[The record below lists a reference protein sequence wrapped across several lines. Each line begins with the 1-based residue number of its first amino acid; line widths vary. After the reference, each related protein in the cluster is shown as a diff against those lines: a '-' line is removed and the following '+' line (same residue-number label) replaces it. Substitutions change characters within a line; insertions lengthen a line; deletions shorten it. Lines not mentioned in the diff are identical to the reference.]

1 MRPHEQKTHSP
12 MYDRYYQ
19 KKKDAAHKLYTE
31 RPLIYSPFFKESVF
45 LGPEGFKH
53 LCVSSTGERKRE
65 EQVQRFELLPL
76 ALYTLETTT
85 RPPTYRRRFCSVSSG
100 TGPSKKT
107 KLVQWWTFVQTFKNE
122 GISVRVV
129 VRKVGKGKLHF
140 WSVMLNT
147 SGMAEPPN
155 LANVATMWG

>member
-1 MRPHEQKTHSP
+1 

-19 KKKDAAHKLYTE
+19 NKKDAAHKLYTE
-31 RPLIYSPFFKESVF
+31 HPVIYSPFFKQSVF

-53 LCVSSTGERKRE
+53 LCVSATGERSRK

-76 ALYTLETTT
+76 ALYILETTT
-85 RPPTYRRRFCSVSSG
+85 KPPAYRRRFCSMASG
-100 TGPSKKT
+100 TSPSKKT
-107 KLVQWWTFVQTFKNE
+107 EVVQWWSFVQIFRNE
-122 GISVRVV
+122 RIAVRVV
-129 VRKVGKGKLHF
+129 VRKIGKGKLHF

-147 SGMAEPPN
+147 NGMAEAPN